1 MAKAHSVYTPENSQP
16 APLHLRLGRHLLASS
31 MRDGVG
37 SMQGR
42 RGGDGTVVNSVVKA
56 VSSFLAIRA
65 LLRDNVCPNAYN
77 VCMHTITWDP
87 DKNQQL
93 QRERDVSFDDVLLAL
108 MTDQVLADIPHPRPE
123 RYPGQRLLVVRI
135 DDEAYVVPYVTSEE
149 GFFLKTIFPSRKAR
163 RAYL

>member
-1 MAKAHSVYTPENSQP
+1 MY
-16 APLHLRLGRHLLASS
+16 
-31 MRDGVG
+31 
-37 SMQGR
+37 
-42 RGGDGTVVNSVVKA
+42 
-56 VSSFLAIRA
+56 
-65 LLRDNVCPNAYN
+65 
-77 VCMHTITWDP
+77 TITWDP

>member
-1 MAKAHSVYTPENSQP
+1 MYV
-16 APLHLRLGRHLLASS
+16 L
-31 MRDGVG
+31 
-37 SMQGR
+37 
-42 RGGDGTVVNSVVKA
+42 
-56 VSSFLAIRA
+56 I
-65 LLRDNVCPNAYN
+65 AYN
-77 VCMHTITWDP
+77 VRMRTITWDP

-135 DDEAYVVPYVTSEE
+135 DDEVYVVLYVTSED

-163 RAYL
+163 WEYL

>member
-1 MAKAHSVYTPENSQP
+1 MYV
-16 APLHLRLGRHLLASS
+16 L
-31 MRDGVG
+31 
-37 SMQGR
+37 
-42 RGGDGTVVNSVVKA
+42 
-56 VSSFLAIRA
+56 I
-65 LLRDNVCPNAYN
+65 AYN
-77 VCMHTITWDP
+77 VRMRTITWDP

-163 RAYL
+163 REYL